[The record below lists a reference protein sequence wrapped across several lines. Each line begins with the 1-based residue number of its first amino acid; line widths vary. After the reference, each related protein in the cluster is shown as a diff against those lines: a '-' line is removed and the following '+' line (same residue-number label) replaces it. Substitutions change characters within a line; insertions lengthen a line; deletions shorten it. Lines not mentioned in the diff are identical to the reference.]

1 MGKAVAS
8 HAGNGPQG
16 YQQQR
21 YHSLDQAWVNWREQR
36 LLARLLTL
44 CQLANR
50 TVLDVPC
57 GYSRFA
63 PLYARLGITAV
74 GADMSY
80 DMAHLAAATHKRH
93 SGEGWLCADILAL
106 PFPDSM
112 FDSVLCIRLLH
123 HRFSDAERQRIL
135 AELARVSRRF
145 VIISFYQPTLLHALA
160 RHWRGARGRLAMMTA
175 ARLRE
180 LAQASGLQVQ
190 RVQAL
195 LPFCHAQ
202 TFVVLSK
209 IPPPHA
215 NLLPSEGQG
224 LKAGGSEEKK
234 R

>member
-21 YHSLDQAWVNWREQR
+21 YRSLDQAWVNWREQR

-93 SGEGWLCADILAL
+93 SAEGWLCADILAL

-160 RHWRGARGRLAMMTA
+160 RHWRGGRGRLAMMTA

-224 LKAGGSEEKK
+224 SRAGGSEGKK